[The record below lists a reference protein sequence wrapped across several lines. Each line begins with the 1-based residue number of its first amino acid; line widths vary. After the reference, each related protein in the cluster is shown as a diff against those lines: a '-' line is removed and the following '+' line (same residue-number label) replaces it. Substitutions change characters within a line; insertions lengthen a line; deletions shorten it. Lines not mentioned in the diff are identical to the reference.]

1 MNTEGVKYMI
11 KNKKAKRLLAGV
23 LGMATLL
30 VAFLVGCGKKDD
42 NLKDNKYI
50 KVLPDRIKDDEYI
63 ICTNTYNMN
72 IIDGISSYTSVGLKV
87 LSDKPIKSKDVN
99 AEVVTN
105 NGYEVSCS
113 ESQLC
118 EGLFDEYICL
128 IYNNTDWKEFSELEL
143 NNPEE
148 FAKMKDEITKEYSR
162 LKESDFPSYYVT
174 NITVSFNDIKEE
186 EVINSIDVDIKGNK
200 KTVDIGNVRLI
211 KLDEEFDVGEY
222 ALEANG
228 IFIGMVNIQPNKDGT
243 IKPPRLEY
251 NAKDDVIIKNI
262 SLIAPTEGT
271 TIDSIEVE
279 SLADDNAISQKWKDG
294 MELPVKAGETIG
306 MDIVLKDE
314 EFVGKLAYTVNEEV
328 LVEYKQNGNLYATK
342 VGINCETRH
351 SEQLLYAI
359 YKDNLGEKVQ
369 EYFKEYLKR

>member
-1 MNTEGVKYMI
+1 MNTEGVKSMI

-23 LGMATLL
+23 LGMATLV

-42 NLKDNKYI
+42 DLKNNKYI

-63 ICTNTYNMN
+63 ICANTYNMN
-72 IIDGISSYTSVGLKV
+72 IIDGMSSCTSVRLKV
-87 LSDKPIKSKDVN
+87 LSDKPIESKDVN
-99 AEVVTN
+99 VEVATN
-105 NGYEVSCS
+105 NGYDVLCS
-113 ESQLC
+113 ESQLS
-118 EGLFDEYICL
+118 EGLFDEYVCL

-143 NNPEE
+143 NNREE
-148 FAKMKDEITKEYSR
+148 FAKMQGEITREYTE
-162 LKESDFPSYYVT
+162 LKTSDFPSYY
-174 NITVSFNDIKEE
+174 ITYISVDFDDIKEE

-211 KLDEEFDVGEY
+211 KLAEEFNVGEY
-222 ALEANG
+222 ALEANS
-228 IFIGMVNIQPNKDGT
+228 ISYAAVNIQPNEDGT
-243 IKPPRLEY
+243 IRPPRLEY
-251 NAKDDVIIKNI
+251 SAKDDVIIKNI

-306 MDIVLKDE
+306 INIVLKDK

-328 LVEYKQNGNLYATK
+328 LVEYEQNGNMYTTR

-369 EYFKEYLKR
+369 EYFKEYLKW

>member
-1 MNTEGVKYMI
+1 MNTEGVKSMI

-30 VAFLVGCGKKDD
+30 VVFLVGCGKKDD

-87 LSDKPIKSKDVN
+87 LSDKPIESKDVN
-99 AEVVTN
+99 AEVATN

-143 NNPEE
+143 SNPEE

-211 KLDEEFDVGEY
+211 KLDEEFNVGEY

-328 LVEYKQNGNLYATK
+328 LVEYEQNGNLYATK

>member
-1 MNTEGVKYMI
+1 MNTEGVKSMI

-30 VAFLVGCGKKDD
+30 VVFLVGCGKKDD

-50 KVLPDRIKDDEYI
+50 KVLPERIKDDEYI

-72 IIDGISSYTSVGLKV
+72 IIDGVSPSASVILKV
-87 LSDKPIKSKDVN
+87 LSDKPIESKDVN
-99 AEVVTN
+99 VEVATN

-118 EGLFDEYICL
+118 EGLFDEYVCL
-128 IYNNTDWKEFSELEL
+128 IYNNTDWKELSELEL
-143 NNPEE
+143 SNPEE
-148 FAKMKDEITKEYSR
+148 FSKIKEEITREYSR

-174 NITVSFNDIKEE
+174 NISVRFNDIKEE
-186 EVINSIDVDIKGNK
+186 EVINSIDVGIKENK

-222 ALEANG
+222 ALEAVS
-228 IFIGMVNIQPNKDGT
+228 IGFAMVNIQPNKDGT
-243 IKPPRLEY
+243 IRPPRLEY
-251 NAKDDVIIKNI
+251 SAKDDVIIKNI

-328 LVEYKQNGNLYATK
+328 LVEYEQNGNLYTTR
-342 VGINCETRH
+342 VGINCETIH
-351 SEQLLYAI
+351 SEPLMYAI

>member
-1 MNTEGVKYMI
+1 MRKYKSRI
-11 KNKKAKRLLAGV
+11 VIAVLLIV
-23 LGMATLL
+23 
-30 VAFLVGCGKKDD
+30 VFLVGCGKKDD
-42 NLKDNKYI
+42 DLKNNKYI
-50 KVLPDRIKDDEYI
+50 KVLPDKIKDDEYI

-72 IIDGISSYTSVGLKV
+72 IIDGMSPSASVRLKV
-87 LSDKPIKSKDVN
+87 LSDKPIESKDVN
-99 AEVVTN
+99 VEVATN

-118 EGLFDEYICL
+118 EGLFDKYICL
-128 IYNNTDWKEFSELEL
+128 IYNDTDWKEFSELEL
-143 NNPEE
+143 NNREE
-148 FAKMKDEITKEYSR
+148 FTKMQEEITKEYSE

-174 NITVSFNDIKEE
+174 YISVDFDDIKEE

-211 KLDEEFDVGEY
+211 KLDEEFDGGEY

-228 IFIGMVNIQPNKDGT
+228 ISYVMVNIQPNKDGT
-243 IKPPRLEY
+243 IRPPRLEY
-251 NAKDDVIIKNI
+251 SAKDDVIIKNI

-279 SLADDNAISQKWKDG
+279 SLTDDNAISQKWKNG

-306 MDIVLKDE
+306 MNIVLKDE

-328 LVEYKQNGNLYATK
+328 LVEYEQNGNLYTTS

-369 EYFKEYLKR
+369 EYFREYLNW

>member
-1 MNTEGVKYMI
+1 MRKYKSRI
-11 KNKKAKRLLAGV
+11 VIAV
-23 LGMATLL
+23 LL
-30 VAFLVGCGKKDD
+30 VVVFLVGCGKKND
-42 NLKDNKYI
+42 NIKQNKYI
-50 KVLPDRIKDDEYI
+50 NNLPERIKDDEYVV
-63 ICTNTYNMN
+63 CANTYNMN
-72 IIDGISSYTSVGLKV
+72 IIDGVSPSASVRLKV
-87 LSDKPIKSKDVN
+87 LSDKPIESKDVN
-99 AEVVTN
+99 VEVATN

-118 EGLFDEYICL
+118 EGLFDEYVCL
-128 IYNNTDWKEFSELEL
+128 IYNDTDWKELSELEL
-143 NNPEE
+143 SNPVE
-148 FAKMKDEITKEYSR
+148 FAKMKEEITREYSR

-174 NITVSFNDIKEE
+174 NISVRFNDIKEE
-186 EVINSIDVDIKGNK
+186 EVINSIDVGIKENK

-211 KLDEEFDVGEY
+211 KLAEEFDVGEY
-222 ALEANG
+222 ALKAVSSG
-228 IFIGMVNIQPNKDGT
+228 FAMVNIQPNKDGT
-243 IKPPRLEY
+243 IRPPRLEY
-251 NAKDDVIIKNI
+251 SANDDVIIKNI

-306 MDIVLKDE
+306 IDIVLKDE

-328 LVEYKQNGNLYATK
+328 LVEYEQNGNMYTTRI
-342 VGINCETRH
+342 GINCETRH

>member
-1 MNTEGVKYMI
+1 MRKYKSRI
-11 KNKKAKRLLAGV
+11 VIAV
-23 LGMATLL
+23 LLL
-30 VAFLVGCGKKDD
+30 VVFLVGCGKKDD

-50 KVLPDRIKDDEYI
+50 KVLPDRIKDDEY
-63 ICTNTYNMN
+63 MN
-72 IIDGISSYTSVGLKV
+72 IVDGISSHTSVGLKV
-87 LSDKPIKSKDVN
+87 LSDKPIESKDVN
-99 AEVVTN
+99 AEVATN

-113 ESQLC
+113 DSQLC
-118 EGLFDEYICL
+118 EGLFDEYVCL

-162 LKESDFPSYYVT
+162 LKE
-174 NITVSFNDIKEE
+174 

-211 KLDEEFDVGEY
+211 KLAEEFDVGEY
-222 ALEANG
+222 ALEAG
-228 IFIGMVNIQPNKDGT
+228 SIFFGMVNIQPNKDGT

-328 LVEYKQNGNLYATK
+328 LVEYEQNGNLYATK

>member
-1 MNTEGVKYMI
+1 MRKYKSRMVI
-11 KNKKAKRLLAGV
+11 VVLLV
-23 LGMATLL
+23 

-42 NLKDNKYI
+42 DLKNNKYI

-63 ICTNTYNMN
+63 ICANTYNMN
-72 IIDGISSYTSVGLKV
+72 IIDGMSSCTSVRLKV
-87 LSDKPIKSKDVN
+87 LSDKPIESKDVN
-99 AEVVTN
+99 VEVATN
-105 NGYEVSCS
+105 NGYDVLCS
-113 ESQLC
+113 ESQLS
-118 EGLFDEYICL
+118 EGLFDEYVCL

-143 NNPEE
+143 NNREE
-148 FAKMKDEITKEYSR
+148 FAKMQGEITREYTE
-162 LKESDFPSYYVT
+162 LKTSDFPSYY
-174 NITVSFNDIKEE
+174 ITYISVDFDDIKEE

-211 KLDEEFDVGEY
+211 KLAEEFNVGEY
-222 ALEANG
+222 ALEANS
-228 IFIGMVNIQPNKDGT
+228 ISYAAVNIQPNEDGT
-243 IKPPRLEY
+243 IRPPRLEY
-251 NAKDDVIIKNI
+251 SAKDDVIIKNI

-306 MDIVLKDE
+306 INIVLKDK

-328 LVEYKQNGNLYATK
+328 LVEYEQNGNMYTTR

-369 EYFKEYLKR
+369 EYFKEYLKW